1 MNGAP
6 SPETNMKLFCL
17 KRALLSA
24 ITAGIL
30 ILAPYAAQADGGQVS
45 PRAGMV
51 TLP

>member
-1 MNGAP
+1 
-6 SPETNMKLFCL
+6 MKLFCL

-30 ILAPYAAQADGGQVS
+30 ILAPYAAQASSS